1 MLNITAPMVSAL
13 LITAFLFGCQMKNE
27 KPSSDMA
34 AFRELVQLDV
44 PIKSVKWEI
53 FGTPEYSGGVPGPT
67 DYITLIAEVEPSNED
82 RAQQGQPTGA
92 VWIAPEAA
100 RPWLT
105 EGFREMLARN
115 RGNDVDLSSAYK
127 CRRLR
132 AKFKEDKKPVDGF
145 ICSDSG
151 KSLIYLT
158 LQDNTAS

>member
-1 MLNITAPMVSAL
+1 
-13 LITAFLFGCQMKNE
+13 MKNE
-27 KPSSDMA
+27 KPSSEMA

-67 DYITLIAEVEPSNED
+67 DYITLIAEVESSD
-82 RAQQGQPTGA
+82 DDGVQQGQPTGV

-105 EGFREMLARN
+105 EGFREMLAKN
-115 RGNDVDLSSAYK
+115 RGNDADLSSAYK
-127 CRRLR
+127 CRRLQ
-132 AKFKEDKKPVDGF
+132 AKIKKDKTPVYGF

-158 LQDNTAS
+158 LQENTAS